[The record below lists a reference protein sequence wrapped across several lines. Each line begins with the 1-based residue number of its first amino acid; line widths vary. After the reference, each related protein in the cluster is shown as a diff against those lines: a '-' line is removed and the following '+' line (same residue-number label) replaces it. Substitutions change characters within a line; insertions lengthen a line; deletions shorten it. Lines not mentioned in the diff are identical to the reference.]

1 MATIESQIE
10 AVEKLITKTDNKIVR
25 DALQLQLS
33 ALKKKQTGTKNRKA
47 KTRDNVLVGV
57 NEKVFG
63 YDSPRTYSG
72 YGNGDKVRYCPAE
85 INARTITAV
94 STKGDQFAFSTQSYG
109 RHSYY
114 GSNGYFSTQLAAA
127 EACKDDVLEQIKRQ
141 EETVKDAESV
151 LERYK
156 TYNLSEAERLIKEST
171 K

>member
-10 AVEKLITKTDNKIVR
+10 EVEKLITKTDNKIVR
-25 DALQLQLS
+25 SALQLQLS

-72 YGNGDKVRYCPAE
+72 YGSDNKVGAKIYE
-85 INARTITAV
+85 RTITAV

-141 EETVKDAESV
+141 EESVKDAESV

>member
-1 MATIESQIE
+1 MATIDSQIE
-10 AVEKLITKTDNKIVR
+10 EVEKLITKADNKIVR

-141 EETVKDAESV
+141 EESVKDAESV

>member
-1 MATIESQIE
+1 MATIDSQIE
-10 AVEKLITKTDNKIVR
+10 EVEKLITKADNKIVR

-72 YGNGDKVRYCPAE
+72 YGSDNKVGAKIYE
-85 INARTITAV
+85 RTITAV

-109 RHSYY
+109 RRHSYY

-141 EETVKDAESV
+141 EESVKDAESV

>member
-1 MATIESQIE
+1 MATIDSQIE
-10 AVEKLITKTDNKIVR
+10 EVEKLITKADNKIVR

-72 YGNGDKVRYCPAE
+72 YGNGGKVGYYPAKIYE
-85 INARTITAV
+85 RTITAV
-94 STKGDQFAFSTQSYG
+94 STKGDQFAFGTPSYG

-127 EACKDDVLEQIKRQ
+127 EACKDDVLKQIKHQ

-156 TYNLSEAERLIKEST
+156 TYNLSEADRLLKEST

>member
-1 MATIESQIE
+1 MATIDSQIE
-10 AVEKLITKTDNKIVR
+10 EVEKLITKADNKIVR

-72 YGNGDKVRYCPAE
+72 YGNGGKVGYYPAKIYE
-85 INARTITAV
+85 RTITAV
-94 STKGDQFAFSTQSYG
+94 STKGDQFAFGTPSYG
-109 RHSYY
+109 RYSYY

-156 TYNLSEAERLIKEST
+156 TYNLSEADRLLKEST

>member
-1 MATIESQIE
+1 MATIDSQIE
-10 AVEKLITKTDNKIVR
+10 EVEKLITKADNKIVR

-72 YGNGDKVRYCPAE
+72 YGSDNKVGAKIYE
-85 INARTITAV
+85 RTITAV

-141 EETVKDAESV
+141 EESVKDAESV